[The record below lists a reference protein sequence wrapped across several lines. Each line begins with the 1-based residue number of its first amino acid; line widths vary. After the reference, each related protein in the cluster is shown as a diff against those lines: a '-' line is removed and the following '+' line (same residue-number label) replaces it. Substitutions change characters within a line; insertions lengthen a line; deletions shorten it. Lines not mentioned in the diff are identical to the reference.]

1 MECNLLFFFFSSSC
15 FQVPGGSF
23 PCLQK
28 VCCKSEVHI
37 RKGLSNRI
45 NKQVGL
51 TSSCEPWV
59 SVFSEAGGPFSY
71 PRVSL
76 SPPSFIALPSS
87 WQRWRLCF
95 RPHSW
100 ATTQVFFFFFP
111 PLATWSQAAA
121 CSHFST
127 SALRHTR
134 ESKAVLAHD
143 FHCWLTRTVCALKL
157 IKPQDQTYQ
166 A

>member
-1 MECNLLFFFFSSSC
+1 MQSSFFFFFSSC

-28 VCCKSEVHI
+28 VCCKSEAHI

-100 ATTQVFFFFFP
+100 ATTQVFFFFSLHWP
-111 PLATWSQAAA
+111 HGVRQQPA
-121 CSHFST
+121 HI
-127 SALRHTR
+127 SALQLWDMHV
-134 ESKAVLAHD
+134 SLKQ
-143 FHCWLTRTVCALKL
+143 CWHMTSTVG
-157 IKPQDQTYQ
+157 
-166 A
+166 